1 MDTVNVICKFCGK
14 GFARSR
20 GNYNEAIKMGWHQF
34 CSVKCQR
41 SSKQRT
47 VNGACKT
54 CGFKIARQR
63 SRMEPS
69 GNNFCSHT
77 CSAKYTNQHRLT
89 RLVIARRNR
98 KNAKPICA
106 NPNCDKQIGIDN
118 KQFCSPTCRYEACK
132 IKDQKYVIKKI
143 GDFVKKHGRIPI
155 KHELPA
161 LYSRA
166 RCAFG
171 TWNGA
176 IDAAGFEPNPV
187 RFSKHFIANDGHH
200 CDSLSEKIIDD
211 WLFARKIYH
220 EVKVKYP
227 WNNGMS
233 ADFKVG
239 KYWIELFGLTGQ
251 LKSYDRLMKI
261 KLEKID
267 EYKLS
272 LISIYLGDLFPSN
285 RLGEK
290 LGVLQR

>member
-1 MDTVNVICKFCGK
+1 MDTVNVICKFCGN
-14 GFARSR
+14 GFERSR

-34 CSVKCQR
+34 CSRECQKL
-41 SSKQRT
+41 SKQR
-47 VNGACKT
+47 VVVGVCKT
-54 CGFKIARQR
+54 CGARVVRQR
-63 SRMEPS
+63 SQIES
-69 GNNFCSHT
+69 TGNIFCSHT
-77 CSAKYTNQHRLT
+77 CSAKYTNHHRVT
-89 RLVIARRNR
+89 RLMIAKR
-98 KNAKPICA
+98 KRENAKPVCA
-106 NPNCDKQIGIDN
+106 NPDCNKQIGIDN
-118 KQFCSPTCRYEACK
+118 IQFCSPRCRHEASK
-132 IKDQKYVIKKI
+132 IQDVKYVIREIKN
-143 GDFVKKHGRIPI
+143 FVKRLGRIPI

-171 TWNGA
+171 TWNDA
-176 IDAAGFEPNPV
+176 INAAGFEPNPV
-187 RFSKHFIANDGHH
+187 RFSKHFVANDGHP

-211 WLFARKIYH
+211 WLFARKIPH

-233 ADFKVG
+233 ADFKIG
-239 KYWIELFGLTGQ
+239 EYWIELFGLTGQ

-261 KLEKID
+261 KLEKIN
-267 EYKLS
+267 EYKLN